1 MEGGGWYSFAAPLP
15 DAHPRLAG
23 PLLLRPLQM
32 PREPLPGD
40 EEVGGAAWPL
50 MDEWRM
56 FELRREVATKLD
68 RSRTREPIM
77 ELEIAMIDE
86 CGLTL
91 PPLTAQP
98 VGSSVKGRP

>member
-1 MEGGGWYSFAAPLP
+1 
-15 DAHPRLAG
+15 
-23 PLLLRPLQM
+23 M

-56 FELRREVATKLD
+56 FELRREVGTKLD

-86 CGLTL
+86 RGLTL

>member
-1 MEGGGWYSFAAPLP
+1 
-15 DAHPRLAG
+15 
-23 PLLLRPLQM
+23 
-32 PREPLPGD
+32 
-40 EEVGGAAWPL
+40 
-50 MDEWRM
+50 M
-56 FELRREVATKLD
+56 FELRREVGTKLD